1 MATKWDPLV
10 LKYQRQNQQELG
22 RLTELRRHLKE
33 TESNR
38 DKVAERQTHFRRQLH
53 TNTLR
58 EIDDWRVMKSF
69 LADLDILRNNCEGQL
84 IELRELI
91 GRAQAQNQRTARVLQ
106 KYEHLQQQTL
116 NARRIHRE
124 RMEIDAL
131 DEWAVQSYARSDLA
145 RDLHKPLA
153 VDNVTSD

>member
-10 LKYQRQNQQELG
+10 LKYQRQYQQELG

-38 DKVAERQTHFRRQLH
+38 DKVAERQMHFRRQLH

-84 IELRELI
+84 IEVRELI
-91 GRAQAQNQRTARVLQ
+91 CRAQEQNQRTAKVLQ
-106 KYEHLQQQTL
+106 KYKHLQEQTL
-116 NARRIHRE
+116 TSRRIHRE
-124 RMEIDAL
+124 RQETDSL

-145 RDLHKPLA
+145 RDLH
-153 VDNVTSD
+153 

>member
-1 MATKWDPLV
+1 MVTKWDPLV

-33 TESNR
+33 IESNR

-69 LADLDILRNNCEGQL
+69 LADLDVLRNNCEGQL
-84 IELRELI
+84 IEIRELI
-91 GRAQAQNQRTARVLQ
+91 VAPKRKTSARPRFC
-106 KYEHLQQQTL
+106 KNMSTCSSK
-116 NARRIHRE
+116 R
-124 RMEIDAL
+124 
-131 DEWAVQSYARSDLA
+131 
-145 RDLHKPLA
+145 
-153 VDNVTSD
+153 

>member
-10 LKYQRQNQQELG
+10 LKYQRQYQQELG
-22 RLTELRRHLKE
+22 RLTDLRRHLKE

-38 DKVAERQTHFRRQLH
+38 DKVAERQAHFLRQLH

-69 LADLDILRNNCEGQL
+69 LADLDILRNNCKGQL
-84 IELRELI
+84 IEIRELI
-91 GRAQAQNQRTARVLQ
+91 GRAQAQNQRTAQVLQ

-116 NARRIHRE
+116 HSRRIQLERRE
-124 RMEIDAL
+124 TDSL

-145 RDLHKPLA
+145 RDLH
-153 VDNVTSD
+153 

>member
-10 LKYQRQNQQELG
+10 LKYQRKYQQELA

-38 DKVAERQTHFRRQLH
+38 DKVAERQMYFRHQLH

-84 IELRELI
+84 IEVRELI
-91 GRAQAQNQRTARVLQ
+91 GRAQEQNQRTAQVLQ
-106 KYEHLQQQTL
+106 KYEHLQQQTR
-116 NARRIHRE
+116 NSRRIHRE
-124 RMEIDAL
+124 RLETDSL

-145 RDLHKPLA
+145 RELH
-153 VDNVTSD
+153 

>member
-10 LKYQRQNQQELG
+10 LKHQRQYQRELA
-22 RLTELRRHLKE
+22 RLAELRRQLRE

-53 TNTLR
+53 TDTLR

-69 LADLDILRNNCEGQL
+69 LADLDILRNTCEGQL
-84 IELRELI
+84 IEIRALI
-91 GRAQAQNQRTARVLQ
+91 GRAQEQNQRTAQILQ

-116 NARRIHRE
+116 NSRRMHRE
-124 RMEIDAL
+124 RRETDSL

-145 RDLHKPLA
+145 RDLH
-153 VDNVTSD
+153 

>member
-10 LKYQRQNQQELG
+10 LKYQRQYQQELG

-38 DKVAERQTHFRRQLH
+38 DKVAERQMHFRSQLY

-84 IELRELI
+84 IEVRELI
-91 GRAQAQNQRTARVLQ
+91 CRAQEQNQRTAKVLK
-106 KYEHLQQQTL
+106 KYEHLQEQTL
-116 NARRIHRE
+116 TSRRIHRE
-124 RMEIDAL
+124 RQETDSL

-145 RDLHKPLA
+145 RDLH
-153 VDNVTSD
+153 

>member
-10 LKYQRQNQQELG
+10 LKYQRQYQQELG

-38 DKVAERQTHFRRQLH
+38 DKVADRQMHFRRQLH

-58 EIDDWRVMKSF
+58 EIDEWRIMKSF

-84 IELRELI
+84 IEVMELI
-91 GRAQAQNQRTARVLQ
+91 GRAQVQNQRTAQILQ

-116 NARRIHRE
+116 NSRRLHRE
-124 RMEIDAL
+124 RRETDSL

-145 RDLHKPLA
+145 RDLH
-153 VDNVTSD
+153 

>member
-10 LKYQRQNQQELG
+10 LKYQRKYKQELR

-38 DKVAERQTHFRRQLH
+38 DKVAERQTYFRRQLH

-84 IELRELI
+84 IEVRELI
-91 GRAQAQNQRTARVLQ
+91 GRVQEQNQRTAQVLQ

-116 NARRIHRE
+116 NSRRFQRE
-124 RMEIDAL
+124 RRETDSL

-145 RDLHKPLA
+145 RDLH
-153 VDNVTSD
+153 

>member
-10 LKYQRQNQQELG
+10 LKYQRQYQKELG
-22 RLTELRRHLKE
+22 RLVELRRHLKE

-38 DKVAERQTHFRRQLH
+38 DKVAERQMHFRRQLH

-58 EIDDWRVMKSF
+58 EIDEWRVMKSF

-84 IELRELI
+84 IEVRELI
-91 GRAQAQNQRTARVLQ
+91 GRAQEQNQRTAQILQ

-116 NARRIHRE
+116 NSRRLHRE
-124 RMEIDAL
+124 RRETDSL

-145 RDLHKPLA
+145 RDLH
-153 VDNVTSD
+153 

>member
-10 LKYQRQNQQELG
+10 LKYQRQYQQELG
-22 RLTELRRHLKE
+22 QLTELRRHLKE

-38 DKVAERQTHFRRQLH
+38 DKVAERQMHFRRQLH

-58 EIDDWRVMKSF
+58 EIDEWRVMKSF

-84 IELRELI
+84 IEVRELI
-91 GRAQAQNQRTARVLQ
+91 GRAQEKNQRTAQILQ

-116 NARRIHRE
+116 NSRRLHRE
-124 RMEIDAL
+124 RREADSI

-145 RDLHKPLA
+145 RDLL
-153 VDNVTSD
+153 

>member
-10 LKYQRQNQQELG
+10 LKHQRQYQWELA
-22 RLTELRRHLKE
+22 RLAELRRQLRE

-69 LADLDILRNNCEGQL
+69 LADLDILRNTCEGQL
-84 IELRELI
+84 IEIRELI
-91 GRAQAQNQRTARVLQ
+91 GRAQEQNQRTAQILQ
-106 KYEHLQQQTL
+106 KYEHLQQQAL
-116 NARRIHRE
+116 NSRRIYRE
-124 RMEIDAL
+124 RRETDSL

-145 RDLHKPLA
+145 RDLH
-153 VDNVTSD
+153 

>member
-10 LKYQRQNQQELG
+10 LKYQRRYKQELG
-22 RLTELRRHLKE
+22 RLTELRRYLKE

-38 DKVAERQTHFRRQLH
+38 DKVAERQTYFRRQLH

-84 IELRELI
+84 IEVRELI
-91 GRAQAQNQRTARVLQ
+91 GRAQEQNQRTAQVLQ

-116 NARRIHRE
+116 SSRRFQRE
-124 RMEIDAL
+124 RRETDSL

-145 RDLHKPLA
+145 RDLH
-153 VDNVTSD
+153 

>member
-10 LKYQRQNQQELG
+10 LKYQRQYQQELG
-22 RLTELRRHLKE
+22 RLTDLRRHLKE

-38 DKVAERQTHFRRQLH
+38 DKVAERQMHFRRQLH

-58 EIDDWRVMKSF
+58 EIDEWRVMKSF

-84 IELRELI
+84 IEVRELI
-91 GRAQAQNQRTARVLQ
+91 GRALEQNQRTAQILQ

-116 NARRIHRE
+116 NNRRLHRE
-124 RMEIDAL
+124 RQETDSL

-145 RDLHKPLA
+145 RDLH
-153 VDNVTSD
+153 

>member
-10 LKYQRQNQQELG
+10 LKYQRRYKQELG

-58 EIDDWRVMKSF
+58 EIDDWRVMKSC

-84 IELRELI
+84 IEVRELI
-91 GRAQAQNQRTARVLQ
+91 GRAQEQNQLTAQVLQ
-106 KYEHLQQQTL
+106 EDEHLQQQTL
-116 NARRIHRE
+116 NSRRFQRE
-124 RMEIDAL
+124 RRETDSL

-145 RDLHKPLA
+145 RDLH
-153 VDNVTSD
+153 

>member
-10 LKYQRQNQQELG
+10 LKYQRQYQQELG

-33 TESNR
+33 IESNR
-38 DKVAERQTHFRRQLH
+38 DKVAERQMHFRRQLH

-58 EIDDWRVMKSF
+58 EIDEWRVMKSF

-84 IELRELI
+84 IEVRELI
-91 GRAQAQNQRTARVLQ
+91 GRALEQNQRTAQILQ

-116 NARRIHRE
+116 NNRRLHRE
-124 RMEIDAL
+124 RQETDSL

-145 RDLHKPLA
+145 RDLH
-153 VDNVTSD
+153 

>member
-10 LKYQRQNQQELG
+10 LKYQRQYQQELG

-33 TESNR
+33 TEANR
-38 DKVAERQTHFRRQLH
+38 DKVAERQMYFRRQLH

-58 EIDDWRVMKSF
+58 EIDEWRVMKSF

-84 IELRELI
+84 IEVRELI
-91 GRAQAQNQRTARVLQ
+91 GRAQEQNQRTAQILQ

-116 NARRIHRE
+116 NSRRLHRE
-124 RMEIDAL
+124 RRETDSL

-145 RDLHKPLA
+145 RDLH
-153 VDNVTSD
+153 

>member
-38 DKVAERQTHFRRQLH
+38 DKVAERQQHFRRQLH

-69 LADLDILRNNCEGQL
+69 LADLDVLRNNCEGQL
-84 IELRELI
+84 MEIRELI
-91 GRAQAQNQRTARVLQ
+91 GRAQLQNQRTAQILQ

-116 NARRIHRE
+116 TSRRIHRE
-124 RMEIDAL
+124 RQETDSL
-131 DEWAVQSYARSDLA
+131 DEWAGQSYARSELA
-145 RDLHKPLA
+145 RDLH
-153 VDNVTSD
+153 

>member
-10 LKYQRQNQQELG
+10 LKYQRQYQKELG
-22 RLTELRRHLKE
+22 RLVELRRHLKE

-38 DKVAERQTHFRRQLH
+38 DKVAERQMHFRRQLH

-58 EIDDWRVMKSF
+58 EIDEWRVMKSF

-84 IELRELI
+84 IEVKELI
-91 GRAQAQNQRTARVLQ
+91 GRAQEQNQRTAQILQ

-116 NARRIHRE
+116 NSRRLHRE
-124 RMEIDAL
+124 RRETDSL

-145 RDLHKPLA
+145 RDLH
-153 VDNVTSD
+153 

>member
-10 LKYQRQNQQELG
+10 LKYQRQYQQELG

-38 DKVAERQTHFRRQLH
+38 DKVAERQMHFRRQLH
-53 TNTLR
+53 ANTLR

-84 IELRELI
+84 IEVRELI
-91 GRAQAQNQRTARVLQ
+91 CRAQEQNQRTAKVLQ
-106 KYEHLQQQTL
+106 KYEHLQEQTL
-116 NARRIHRE
+116 TSRRIHRE
-124 RMEIDAL
+124 RQETDSL

-145 RDLHKPLA
+145 RDLH
-153 VDNVTSD
+153 

>member
-10 LKYQRQNQQELG
+10 LKYQRQYQQELG

-38 DKVAERQTHFRRQLH
+38 DKVAERQMHFRRQLH

-58 EIDDWRVMKSF
+58 EIDEWRVMKSF

-84 IELRELI
+84 IEVMELI
-91 GRAQAQNQRTARVLQ
+91 GRAQVQNQRTAQILQ

-116 NARRIHRE
+116 NSRRLHRE
-124 RMEIDAL
+124 RREADSI

-145 RDLHKPLA
+145 RDLL
-153 VDNVTSD
+153 

>member
-10 LKYQRQNQQELG
+10 LKYQRQYQQELG

-38 DKVAERQTHFRRQLH
+38 DKVAERQMHFRRQLH

-84 IELRELI
+84 IEVRELI
-91 GRAQAQNQRTARVLQ
+91 CRAQEQNQRTAKVLK
-106 KYEHLQQQTL
+106 KYEHLQEQTL
-116 NARRIHRE
+116 TSRRIHRE
-124 RMEIDAL
+124 RQETDSL

-145 RDLHKPLA
+145 RDLH
-153 VDNVTSD
+153 

>member
-10 LKYQRQNQQELG
+10 LKYQRQYKQELG
-22 RLTELRRHLKE
+22 RLTELRRYLKE

-84 IELRELI
+84 FEIRELI
-91 GRAQAQNQRTARVLQ
+91 GRAQEQNQRTAQILQ
-106 KYEHLQQQTL
+106 KYEHLQKQTL
-116 NARRIHRE
+116 NSRRVHLE
-124 RMEIDAL
+124 RLETDSL

-145 RDLHKPLA
+145 RDLH
-153 VDNVTSD
+153 

>member
-10 LKYQRQNQQELG
+10 LKYQRQYQQELG

-38 DKVAERQTHFRRQLH
+38 DKVAERQTHFRRQLQ

-84 IELRELI
+84 IEVRELI
-91 GRAQAQNQRTARVLQ
+91 GRAQEQNQRTAQVLQ

-116 NARRIHRE
+116 NSRRFQRE
-124 RMEIDAL
+124 RRETDSL

-145 RDLHKPLA
+145 RDLH
-153 VDNVTSD
+153 

>member
-84 IELRELI
+84 IEIRELI
-91 GRAQAQNQRTARVLQ
+91 GRAQAQNQRTAQVLQ

-116 NARRIHRE
+116 TSRLIHRE
-124 RMEIDAL
+124 RQETDSL

-145 RDLHKPLA
+145 RDLH
-153 VDNVTSD
+153 

>member
-33 TESNR
+33 NESNR
-38 DKVAERQTHFRRQLH
+38 DKVVERQTHFRRQLH

-69 LADLDILRNNCEGQL
+69 LADLDRLRNNCEGQL
-84 IELRELI
+84 IEIRELI
-91 GRAQAQNQRTARVLQ
+91 DRAQAQNQRTAQILQ

-116 NARRIHRE
+116 NARRIYRE
-124 RMEIDAL
+124 RHEIDAL

-145 RDLHKPLA
+145 RDLHVSLT

>member
-10 LKYQRQNQQELG
+10 LKYQRQYQQELG
-22 RLTELRRHLKE
+22 QLTELRRHLKE

-38 DKVAERQTHFRRQLH
+38 DKVAERQMHFRRQLH

-58 EIDDWRVMKSF
+58 GIDEWRVMKSF

-84 IELRELI
+84 IEVRELI
-91 GRAQAQNQRTARVLQ
+91 GRALEQNQRTAQILQ

-116 NARRIHRE
+116 NSRRLHRE
-124 RMEIDAL
+124 RRETDSL

-145 RDLHKPLA
+145 RDLL
-153 VDNVTSD
+153 

>member
-10 LKYQRQNQQELG
+10 LKYQRQYQQELG

-38 DKVAERQTHFRRQLH
+38 DKVAERQMHFRRQLH

-58 EIDDWRVMKSF
+58 EIDEWRVMKSF

-84 IELRELI
+84 IEVMELI
-91 GRAQAQNQRTARVLQ
+91 GRAQVQNQRTAQILQ
-106 KYEHLQQQTL
+106 KYEHLQQQML
-116 NARRIHRE
+116 NSRRLHRE
-124 RMEIDAL
+124 RRETDSL

-145 RDLHKPLA
+145 RDLH
-153 VDNVTSD
+153 

>member
-10 LKYQRQNQQELG
+10 LKYQRQYQQELA

-38 DKVAERQTHFRRQLH
+38 DKVAERQMHFRRQLH

-84 IELRELI
+84 IEVRELI
-91 GRAQAQNQRTARVLQ
+91 CRAQEQNQRTAKVLQ
-106 KYEHLQQQTL
+106 KYEHLQEQTL
-116 NARRIHRE
+116 TSRRIHRE
-124 RMEIDAL
+124 RQETDSL

-145 RDLHKPLA
+145 RDLH
-153 VDNVTSD
+153 

>member
-10 LKYQRQNQQELG
+10 LKHQRQYQWELA
-22 RLTELRRHLKE
+22 RLVELRRQLRE

-38 DKVAERQTHFRRQLH
+38 DKVAERQTYFRRQLH

-84 IELRELI
+84 IEIRELI
-91 GRAQAQNQRTARVLQ
+91 DRAQEQNQLTAQILQ

-116 NARRIHRE
+116 NRRRIHRE
-124 RMEIDAL
+124 RRETDSL
-131 DEWAVQSYARSDLA
+131 DEWAVQSHARSDLA
-145 RDLHKPLA
+145 RDLH
-153 VDNVTSD
+153 

>member
-33 TESNR
+33 PESNR
-38 DKVAERQTHFRRQLH
+38 DKVAERQMHFRRQLH

-58 EIDDWRVMKSF
+58 EIGDWRVMKSF

-84 IELRELI
+84 IEIREII
-91 GRAQAQNQRTARVLQ
+91 GRAHAQNQRTVQVLQ

-116 NARRIHRE
+116 NSRRIHRE
-124 RMEIDAL
+124 RQETDSL

-145 RDLHKPLA
+145 RDLH
-153 VDNVTSD
+153 

>member
-10 LKYQRQNQQELG
+10 LKYQRQYQKELG
-22 RLTELRRHLKE
+22 RLIELRRHLKE

-38 DKVAERQTHFRRQLH
+38 DKVAERQMHFRRQLH
-53 TNTLR
+53 TNTPR
-58 EIDDWRVMKSF
+58 EIDEWRVMKSF

-84 IELRELI
+84 IEVKELI
-91 GRAQAQNQRTARVLQ
+91 GRAQEQNQRTAQILQ

-116 NARRIHRE
+116 NSRRLHRE
-124 RMEIDAL
+124 RRETDSL

-145 RDLHKPLA
+145 RDLH
-153 VDNVTSD
+153 

>member
-10 LKYQRQNQQELG
+10 LKYQRQYQQELG

-38 DKVAERQTHFRRQLH
+38 DKVAERQMHFRRQLH

-84 IELRELI
+84 IEVRELI
-91 GRAQAQNQRTARVLQ
+91 CRAQEQNQRTVKVLQ
-106 KYEHLQQQTL
+106 KYEHLQEQTL
-116 NARRIHRE
+116 TSRRIRRE
-124 RMEIDAL
+124 RQETDSL

-145 RDLHKPLA
+145 RDLH
-153 VDNVTSD
+153 

>member
-10 LKYQRQNQQELG
+10 LKYQRQYQQELG
-22 RLTELRRHLKE
+22 RLTELRRHLKD

-38 DKVAERQTHFRRQLH
+38 DKVAERQMHFRRQLH

-58 EIDDWRVMKSF
+58 EIDEWRVMKSF

-84 IELRELI
+84 IEVMELI
-91 GRAQAQNQRTARVLQ
+91 GRAQVQNQRTAQILQ

-116 NARRIHRE
+116 NSRRLHRE
-124 RMEIDAL
+124 RRETDSL

-145 RDLHKPLA
+145 RDLH
-153 VDNVTSD
+153 

>member
-10 LKYQRQNQQELG
+10 LKYQRQYQQELG

-38 DKVAERQTHFRRQLH
+38 DKVAERQMHFRSQLY

-69 LADLDILRNNCEGQL
+69 LADLAILRNNCEGQL
-84 IELRELI
+84 IEVRELI
-91 GRAQAQNQRTARVLQ
+91 CRAQEQNQRTVKVLQ
-106 KYEHLQQQTL
+106 KYEHLQEQTL
-116 NARRIHRE
+116 TSRRIRRE
-124 RMEIDAL
+124 RQETDSL

-145 RDLHKPLA
+145 RDLH
-153 VDNVTSD
+153 

>member
-10 LKYQRQNQQELG
+10 LKYQRQYQQELG

-38 DKVAERQTHFRRQLH
+38 DKVAERQMHFRRQLH

-84 IELRELI
+84 IEVRELI
-91 GRAQAQNQRTARVLQ
+91 CRAQEQNQRTVKVLQ
-106 KYEHLQQQTL
+106 KYEHLQEQTL
-116 NARRIHRE
+116 TSRRIHRE
-124 RMEIDAL
+124 RQETDSL

-145 RDLHKPLA
+145 RDLH
-153 VDNVTSD
+153 

>member
-69 LADLDILRNNCEGQL
+69 LADLDVLRNNCEGQL
-84 IELRELI
+84 IEIRELI

-116 NARRIHRE
+116 NARRIHLE
-124 RMEIDAL
+124 RQEIDAL

>member
-10 LKYQRQNQQELG
+10 LKYQRKYKQELR

-38 DKVAERQTHFRRQLH
+38 DKVAERQTYFRRQLH

-84 IELRELI
+84 IEVRELI
-91 GRAQAQNQRTARVLQ
+91 GRVQEQNQRTAQVLQ

-116 NARRIHRE
+116 NSRRLHRE
-124 RMEIDAL
+124 RRETDSI

-145 RDLHKPLA
+145 RDLH
-153 VDNVTSD
+153 

>member
-33 TESNR
+33 NESNR
-38 DKVAERQTHFRRQLH
+38 DKVVERQTHFRRQLH

-84 IELRELI
+84 IEIRELI
-91 GRAQAQNQRTARVLQ
+91 DRAQAQNQRTAQILQ

-116 NARRIHRE
+116 NARRIYRE
-124 RMEIDAL
+124 RHEIDAL

-145 RDLHKPLA
+145 RDLH
-153 VDNVTSD
+153 